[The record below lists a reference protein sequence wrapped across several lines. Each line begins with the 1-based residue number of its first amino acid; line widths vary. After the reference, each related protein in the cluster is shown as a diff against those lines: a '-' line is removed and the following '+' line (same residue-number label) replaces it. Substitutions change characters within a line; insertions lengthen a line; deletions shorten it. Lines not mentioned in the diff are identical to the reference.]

1 MARYLGHKPAVV
13 GHYIVDEFIS
23 SGGLTYD
30 LSRAPGDK
38 NNIQVSA
45 GGLVQYPSA
54 YSVSGITLSL
64 SGVPSG
70 QKVVV
75 RHYGDTTLYPFL
87 DDGAVTEPKIVD
99 DAVTEPKILDGA
111 ITQAKIHSAVIL
123 GGPSIGTNAIIRT
136 NAKTISENIT
146 FAGTENGMTAGPITV
161 ANGYSVVVTNGSSWT
176 IV

>member
-13 GHYIVDEFIS
+13 GHYIVDELTS
-23 SGGLTYD
+23 SGGTTYT

-45 GGLVQYPSA
+45 GGIVQYPSS
-54 YSVSGITLSL
+54 YSVSGTTLTL

-70 QKVVV
+70 QNVVV

-87 DDGAVTEPKIVD
+87 DDGSVTLP
-99 DAVTEPKILDGA
+99 
-111 ITQAKIHSAVIL
+111 KIHSSVQL
-123 GGPSIGTNAIIRT
+123 GGPSLGTDSVIRT

-146 FAGTENGMTAGPITV
+146 FLGTENGSTVGPVTV
-161 ANGYSVVVTNGSSWT
+161 ANGYSVVVTSGSTWT
-176 IV
+176 II

>member
-87 DDGAVTEPKIVD
+87 DEGAVTTTKILNG
-99 DAVTEPKILDGA
+99 AVTAEKIN
-111 ITQAKIHSAVIL
+111 SAVAL
-123 GGPSIGTNAIIRT
+123 GGPSLGVDSIIRT

-146 FAGTENGMTAGPITV
+146 FAGTENGMTAGPVTV

>member
-23 SGGLTYD
+23 SGGITYD

-87 DDGAVTEPKIVD
+87 DDGAVT
-99 DAVTEPKILDGA
+99 
-111 ITQAKIHSAVIL
+111 QSKIHSSVQL
-123 GGPSIGTNAIIRT
+123 GGPSLGTNAIIRT

-146 FAGTENGMTAGPITV
+146 FAGTENGMTAGPVTV